1 MVENPGK
8 FLDRIW
14 KELNRAALSVGD
26 FKGYILENA
35 KTVAKSIK
43 MGKEELLNGF
53 MDASH
58 AVHNINEL
66 PIGYVMLATNCDGYD
81 GHAYGVSYSLRS
93 KPIIFSP
100 DEGDPRTLR
109 PQEFDIAKV
118 TKVWAIRRRLKKSK
132 ANSKLKE
139 VVGV

>member
-14 KELNRAALSVGD
+14 KELNRAALSVGEY
-26 FKGYILENA
+26 KGYILENA

-43 MGKEELLNGF
+43 MGKEELLSGF

-58 AVHNINEL
+58 AVHNMEEL

-109 PQEFDIAKV
+109 PQDFDIAKV
-118 TKVWAIRRRLKKSK
+118 TKVWAIRRRLKKSQ
-132 ANSKLKE
+132 ANSKLNGK
-139 VVGV
+139 